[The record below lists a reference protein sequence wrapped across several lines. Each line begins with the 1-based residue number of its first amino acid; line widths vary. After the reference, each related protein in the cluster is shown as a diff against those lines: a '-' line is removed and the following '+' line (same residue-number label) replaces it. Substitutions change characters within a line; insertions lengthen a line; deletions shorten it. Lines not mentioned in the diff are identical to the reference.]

1 MFKAVVDGEIRYGIV
16 PFENSYTGE
25 VGEVLDLL
33 IKYPV
38 YVCKDY
44 DLKISQNLLGIPG
57 AKLEDIRQVYSK
69 DQAIYQIG
77 RAHV

>member
-44 DLKISQNLLGIPG
+44 DLKISQNLLGI
-57 AKLEDIRQVYSK
+57 LEQNWKISVRYIQKIRQS
-69 DQAIYQIG
+69 IN
-77 RAHV
+77 RNNF